1 MTESLPTRN
10 DAARPRLRSIIS
22 TILLVLISVMIVRD
36 IFVRRWGAPTP
47 PSSDVTQRIPLR
59 FRGVRA
65 RQRASRCARAKSP
78 LNRVNPVPEVPMPR
92 RLISTGSPFEKTAG
106 YSRAVIDGDFAF
118 VAGTTGYDYAT
129 MTMPADVT
137 SQSRNCFKTIEAA
150 LKEGGFAMADIVRA
164 TYYIT
169 DAKDADAQFAVCGEV
184 LGEIRPAATLL
195 VVAALYKPE
204 MKVEIEVTA
213 KRRTA

>member
-1 MTESLPTRN
+1 MS
-10 DAARPRLRSIIS
+10 
-22 TILLVLISVMIVRD
+22 
-36 IFVRRWGAPTP
+36 
-47 PSSDVTQRIPLR
+47 
-59 FRGVRA
+59 
-65 RQRASRCARAKSP
+65 
-78 LNRVNPVPEVPMPR
+78 R

-129 MTMPADVT
+129 MAIPSDVT
-137 SQSRNCFKTIEAA
+137 SQSRNCFRTIEAA

-169 DAKDADAQFAVCGEV
+169 DARDSDALFAVCGEV

-195 VVAALYKPE
+195 VVAGLLKPE

-213 KRRTA
+213 RLRSA